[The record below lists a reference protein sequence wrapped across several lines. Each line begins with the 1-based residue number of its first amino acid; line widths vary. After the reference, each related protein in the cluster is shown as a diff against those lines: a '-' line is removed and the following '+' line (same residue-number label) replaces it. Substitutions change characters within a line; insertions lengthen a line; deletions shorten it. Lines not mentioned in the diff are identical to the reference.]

1 VDIIG
6 GNARGL
12 LEVLSMLDMWHGA
25 EDSMTN
31 VIEVAGLS
39 KRFGSLTAVD
49 DITFNVER
57 GEIFGLLG
65 KNGAGKTTTV
75 EILEGYQTPD
85 AGRVQVLGVDPKKG
99 GGAWKDRIGLVLQ
112 DSDFDPSHT
121 VTETVKLFA
130 GFFSNPKSVPE
141 TLELVGLTDKATT
154 RIGRLSGGQRRRVD
168 VALGIVGSPELLFL
182 DEPTTGFD
190 PSARRE
196 FWTMLEGLRSAGTSI
211 VLTTHYM
218 EEAQHLCDRIAI
230 LSAGRIVAEGTSTSL
245 IAMAG
250 STTVRFDVVE
260 GLDVDT
266 LARETG
272 IAFAVQGDL
281 VVATLNAA
289 QPELL
294 RLLQYVEREGT
305 VLSGFEVV
313 RPTLDDVFLDV
324 TGEQV

>member
-1 VDIIG
+1 M
-6 GNARGL
+6 A
-12 LEVLSMLDMWHGA
+12 
-25 EDSMTN
+25 N
-31 VIEVAGLS
+31 VIEVAGLT

-49 DITFNVER
+49 GISFSVAR

-75 EILEGYQTPD
+75 EILEGYQTLD
-85 AGRVQVLGVDPKKG
+85 EGHVEVLGVDPKKG

-121 VTETVKLFA
+121 VAETVKLFA
-130 GFFSNPKSVPE
+130 GFFSKPKSVAE
-141 TLELVGLTDKATT
+141 TLELVGLTDKANA

-211 VLTTHYM
+211 LLTTHYM

-230 LSAGRIVAEGTSTSL
+230 LATGRIVAEGTSTSL
-245 IAMAG
+245 IALAG
-250 STTVRFDVVE
+250 ETTVRFDFE
-260 GLDVDT
+260 PGLDVAA
-266 LARETG
+266 LSQAAG
-272 IAFAVQGDL
+272 IDFRIAGE
-281 VVATLNAA
+281 VVSATIPNA
-289 QPELL
+289 QSQLL
-294 RLLQYVEREGT
+294 RLLQHVEREGIE
-305 VLSGFEVV
+305 LRGLGVV

-324 TGEQV
+324 TGEAT

>member
-1 VDIIG
+1 M
-6 GNARGL
+6 
-12 LEVLSMLDMWHGA
+12 S
-25 EDSMTN
+25 T
-31 VIEVAGLS
+31 VIEVASLT

-49 DITFNVER
+49 DVSFSVER

-75 EILEGYQTPD
+75 EILEGYQSPD
-85 AGRVQVLGVDPKKG
+85 EGRVQVLGVDPKKG

-121 VTETVKLFA
+121 VTETVNLFA
-130 GFFSNPKSVPE
+130 GFFSKPKSVSE
-141 TLELVGLTDKATT
+141 TLALVGLTDKANV

-211 VLTTHYM
+211 LLTTHYM

-230 LSAGRIVAEGTSTSL
+230 LAAGRIVAEGTSTSL
-245 IAMAG
+245 IALAG
-250 STTVRFDVVE
+250 TTTVRFNLTV
-260 GLDVDT
+260 GLDVAA
-266 LARETG
+266 LSRAAG
-272 IAFAVQGDL
+272 IDFQVRGD
-281 VVATLNAA
+281 VVSATLPRA
-289 QPELL
+289 QSQLL
-294 RLLQYVEREGT
+294 ALLGHVEREG
-305 VLSGFEVV
+305 LELDGLEVV

-324 TGEQV
+324 TGESS

>member
-1 VDIIG
+1 
-6 GNARGL
+6 
-12 LEVLSMLDMWHGA
+12 MP
-25 EDSMTN
+25 T
-31 VIEVAGLS
+31 VIEVAGLT

-49 DITFNVER
+49 DVSFSVER

-75 EILEGYQTPD
+75 EILEGYQSPD
-85 AGRVQVLGVDPKKG
+85 EGRVQVLGVDPKKG

-121 VTETVKLFA
+121 VAETVNLFA
-130 GFFSNPKSVPE
+130 GFFSQPKSVPE
-141 TLELVGLTDKATT
+141 TLALVGLTDKANV

-211 VLTTHYM
+211 LLTTHYM

-230 LSAGRIVAEGTSTSL
+230 LAAGRIVAEGTSTSL
-245 IAMAG
+245 IALAG
-250 STTVRFDVVE
+250 TTTVRFNLTV
-260 GLDVDT
+260 GLDVAA
-266 LARETG
+266 LSRAAG
-272 IAFAVQGDL
+272 IDFQVRGD
-281 VVATLNAA
+281 VVSATLPRA
-289 QPELL
+289 QSQLL
-294 RLLQYVEREGT
+294 ALLGHVEREALELDG
-305 VLSGFEVV
+305 LEVV

-324 TGEQV
+324 TGESS

>member
-1 VDIIG
+1 M
-6 GNARGL
+6 
-12 LEVLSMLDMWHGA
+12 S
-25 EDSMTN
+25 T
-31 VIEVAGLS
+31 VIEVAGLT

-49 DITFNVER
+49 DVSFSVER

-75 EILEGYQTPD
+75 EILEGYQSPD
-85 AGRVQVLGVDPKKG
+85 EGRVQVLGVEPKKG

-121 VTETVKLFA
+121 VAETVNLFA
-130 GFFSNPKSVPE
+130 GFFSKPKSVPE
-141 TLELVGLTDKATT
+141 TLELVGLTDKANV

-196 FWTMLEGLRSAGTSI
+196 FWTMLEGLRSSGTSI
-211 VLTTHYM
+211 LLTTHYM

-230 LSAGRIVAEGTSTSL
+230 LAAGRIVAEGTSTSL
-245 IAMAG
+245 IALAG
-250 STTVRFDVVE
+250 TTTVRFNFVP
-260 GLDVDT
+260 GLDVAGLSRATGVDFVVRGDFVSAT
-266 LARETG
+266 LA
-272 IAFAVQGDL
+272 
-281 VVATLNAA
+281 NA
-289 QPELL
+289 QSQ
-294 RLLQYVEREGT
+294 LLQLLQHVEREG
-305 VLSGFEVV
+305 VELDGLEVV

-324 TGEQV
+324 TGESS

>member
-1 VDIIG
+1 
-6 GNARGL
+6 
-12 LEVLSMLDMWHGA
+12 MP
-25 EDSMTN
+25 N
-31 VIEVAGLS
+31 VIEVNGLT
-39 KRFGSLTAVD
+39 KRYGSLTAVND
-49 DITFNVER
+49 VSFSVEQ

-75 EILEGYQTPD
+75 EILEGYQSPD
-85 AGRVQVLGVDPKKG
+85 EGRVQVLGVDPKKG

-130 GFFSNPKSVPE
+130 GFFSHPKSVAE
-141 TLELVGLTDKATT
+141 TLELVGLTDKADT

-196 FWTMLEGLRSAGTSI
+196 FWTMLEGLRSSGTSI
-211 VLTTHYM
+211 LLTTHYM

-230 LSAGRIVAEGTSTSL
+230 LAAGRIVAEGTSTSL

-250 STTVRFDVVE
+250 TTTVRFDAVA
-260 GLDVDT
+260 GLDVAV
-266 LARETG
+266 LSRGAG
-272 IAFAVQGDL
+272 IDFRVDGD
-281 VVATLNAA
+281 VVSATLEHA
-289 QPELL
+289 QSDLL
-294 RLLQYVEREGT
+294 RLLQHLEAAGLELDG
-305 VLSGFEVV
+305 LEVV

-324 TGEQV
+324 TGERS

>member
-1 VDIIG
+1 M
-6 GNARGL
+6 
-12 LEVLSMLDMWHGA
+12 S
-25 EDSMTN
+25 N
-31 VIEVAGLS
+31 VIEVAGLT
-39 KRFGSLTAVD
+39 KRFGTLTAVND
-49 DITFNVER
+49 VSFSVER

-75 EILEGYQTPD
+75 EILEGYQSPD
-85 AGRVQVLGVDPKKG
+85 EGRVSVLGVDPKKG

-130 GFFSNPKSVPE
+130 GFFSHPKSVAE
-141 TLELVGLTDKATT
+141 TLDLVGLTDKADV

-211 VLTTHYM
+211 LLTTHYM

-230 LSAGRIVAEGTSTSL
+230 LAAGRIVAEGTSTSL
-245 IAMAG
+245 IAVAG
-250 STTVRFDVVE
+250 TTTVRFNVVD
-260 GLDVDT
+260 GLDVAA
-266 LARETG
+266 LSNGAG
-272 IAFAVQGDL
+272 IDFRVAGDVVSAAL
-281 VVATLNAA
+281 VNA
-289 QPELL
+289 QSELL
-294 RLLQYVEREGT
+294 RLLRYVERVGLELDG
-305 VLSGFEVV
+305 LEVV

-324 TGEQV
+324 TGERT

>member
-1 VDIIG
+1 
-6 GNARGL
+6 
-12 LEVLSMLDMWHGA
+12 MP
-25 EDSMTN
+25 T
-31 VIEVAGLS
+31 VIEVAGLT

-49 DITFNVER
+49 DVSFSVER

-75 EILEGYQTPD
+75 EILEGYQSPD
-85 AGRVQVLGVDPKKG
+85 EGRVQVLGVDPKKG

-121 VTETVKLFA
+121 VAETVNLFA
-130 GFFSNPKSVPE
+130 GFFSQPKSVPE
-141 TLELVGLTDKATT
+141 TLALVGLTDKANV

-211 VLTTHYM
+211 LLTTHYM

-230 LSAGRIVAEGTSTSL
+230 LAAGRIVAEGTSTSL
-245 IAMAG
+245 IALAG
-250 STTVRFDVVE
+250 TTTVRFNLTV
-260 GLDVDT
+260 GLDVAA
-266 LARETG
+266 LSRVAG
-272 IAFAVQGDL
+272 IDFQVRGD
-281 VVATLNAA
+281 VVSATLPRA
-289 QPELL
+289 QSQLL
-294 RLLQYVEREGT
+294 ALLGHVEREG
-305 VLSGFEVV
+305 LELDGLEVV

-324 TGEQV
+324 TGESS

>member
-1 VDIIG
+1 
-6 GNARGL
+6 
-12 LEVLSMLDMWHGA
+12 MLDMGHVA
-25 EDSMTN
+25 EDSMVN
-31 VIEVAGLS
+31 VIEVTGLT
-39 KRFGSLTAVD
+39 KRFGPLTAVD
-49 DITFNVER
+49 DVSFNVQG

-75 EILEGYQTPD
+75 EILEGYQSPD
-85 AGRVQVLGVDPKKG
+85 EGRVQVLGVDPKKG

-130 GFFSNPKSVPE
+130 GFFSHPKSVAE
-141 TLELVGLTDKATT
+141 TLELVGLADKATT

-211 VLTTHYM
+211 LLTTHYM

-245 IAMAG
+245 IALAG
-250 STTVRFDVVE
+250 TTTVRFEFVA
-260 GLDVDT
+260 GLDVGA
-266 LARETG
+266 LSRAAG
-272 IAFAVQGDL
+272 IDFKVQGE
-281 VVATLNAA
+281 VVMATLSAA
-289 QPELL
+289 QSELL
-294 RLLQYVEREGT
+294 RLLQHVEREGIE
-305 VLSGFEVV
+305 LGGFEVV

-324 TGEQV
+324 TGDQA

>member
-1 VDIIG
+1 
-6 GNARGL
+6 
-12 LEVLSMLDMWHGA
+12 MP
-25 EDSMTN
+25 T
-31 VIEVAGLS
+31 VIEVAGLT

-49 DITFNVER
+49 DVSFSVER

-75 EILEGYQTPD
+75 EILEGYQSPD
-85 AGRVQVLGVDPKKG
+85 EGRVQVLGVDPKKG

-121 VTETVKLFA
+121 VAETVNLFA
-130 GFFSNPKSVPE
+130 GFFSQPKSVPE
-141 TLELVGLTDKATT
+141 TLALVGLTDKANV

-211 VLTTHYM
+211 LLTTHYM

-230 LSAGRIVAEGTSTSL
+230 LAAGRIVAEGTSTSL
-245 IAMAG
+245 IALAG
-250 STTVRFDVVE
+250 TTTVRFNLTV
-260 GLDVDT
+260 GLDVAA
-266 LARETG
+266 LSRAAG
-272 IAFAVQGDL
+272 IDFQVRGDM
-281 VVATLNAA
+281 VSATLPRA
-289 QPELL
+289 QSQLL
-294 RLLQYVEREGT
+294 ALLQHVEREG
-305 VLSGFEVV
+305 LELDGLEVV

-324 TGEQV
+324 TGESS

>member
-1 VDIIG
+1 
-6 GNARGL
+6 
-12 LEVLSMLDMWHGA
+12 MP
-25 EDSMTN
+25 N
-31 VIEVAGLS
+31 VIEVEGLT

-49 DITFNVER
+49 DVSFRVEQ

-75 EILEGYQTPD
+75 EILEGYQSPSE
-85 AGRVQVLGVDPKKG
+85 GRVEVLGIDPKKAG
-99 GGAWKDRIGLVLQ
+99 WAWKDRIGLVLQ

-130 GFFSNPKSVPE
+130 GFFSHPKSVAE

-196 FWTMLEGLRSAGTSI
+196 FWTMLEGLRSSGTSI
-211 VLTTHYM
+211 LLTTHYM

-230 LSAGRIVAEGTSTSL
+230 LESGRVVAEGTSTSL
-245 IAMAG
+245 IALSG
-250 STTVRFDVVE
+250 TTTVRFRVVE
-260 GLDVDT
+260 GLDVAALSREAGVDFRIEGELVSAA
-266 LARETG
+266 LARPQSEM
-272 IAFAVQGDL
+272 
-281 VVATLNAA
+281 
-289 QPELL
+289 L
-294 RLLQYVEREGT
+294 RLLQYVERVGIELDG
-305 VLSGFEVV
+305 LEVV

-324 TGEQV
+324 TGES

>member
-1 VDIIG
+1 M
-6 GNARGL
+6 A
-12 LEVLSMLDMWHGA
+12 S
-25 EDSMTN
+25 
-31 VIEVAGLS
+31 VIEVSGLT
-39 KRFGSLTAVD
+39 KRFGSLTAVND
-49 DITFNVER
+49 VSFSVER

-85 AGRVQVLGVDPKKG
+85 EGRVAVLGVEPKRG

-121 VTETVKLFA
+121 VAETVKLFA
-130 GFFSNPKSVPE
+130 GFFTKPKSVAE
-141 TLELVGLTDKATT
+141 TLELVGLSDKANT

-211 VLTTHYM
+211 LLTTHYM

-230 LSAGRIVAEGTSTSL
+230 LAAGRIVAEGTSATL
-245 IAMAG
+245 IALAG
-250 STTVRFDVVE
+250 ETTLRFDVVP
-260 GLDVDT
+260 GLDVAALSRD
-266 LARETG
+266 TG
-272 IAFAVQGDL
+272 IEFR
-281 VVATLNAA
+281 VVGEVVSAA
-289 QPELL
+289 IPDAQRELL
-294 RLLQYVEREGT
+294 RVLQHAEREGIA
-305 VLSGFEVV
+305 LRGLGVV
-313 RPTLDDVFLDV
+313 RPTLDDVFLGV
-324 TGEQV
+324 TGETA

>member
-1 VDIIG
+1 M
-6 GNARGL
+6 
-12 LEVLSMLDMWHGA
+12 S
-25 EDSMTN
+25 N
-31 VIEVAGLS
+31 VIEVAGLT
-39 KRFGSLTAVD
+39 KRFGSLTAVND
-49 DITFNVER
+49 VSFNVER

-75 EILEGYQTPD
+75 EILEGYQSPD
-85 AGRVQVLGVDPKKG
+85 EGQVSVLGVDPKKG

-121 VTETVKLFA
+121 VSETVKLFA
-130 GFFSNPKSVPE
+130 GFFSHPKSVAE
-141 TLELVGLTDKATT
+141 TLDLVGLTDKADV

-211 VLTTHYM
+211 LLTTHYM

-230 LSAGRIVAEGTSTSL
+230 LAAGHIVAEGTSTSL
-245 IAMAG
+245 IALAG
-250 STTVRFDVVE
+250 TTTVRFNVVD
-260 GLDVDT
+260 GLDVASMSNGVGIDFRVAGDVVSAP
-266 LARETG
+266 LA
-272 IAFAVQGDL
+272 
-281 VVATLNAA
+281 NA
-289 QPELL
+289 QSELL
-294 RLLQYVEREGT
+294 RLLQYVERIGLELDG
-305 VLSGFEVV
+305 LEVV

-324 TGEQV
+324 TGEPS

>member
-1 VDIIG
+1 
-6 GNARGL
+6 
-12 LEVLSMLDMWHGA
+12 MP
-25 EDSMTN
+25 T
-31 VIEVAGLS
+31 VIEVAGLT

-49 DITFNVER
+49 DVSFSVER

-75 EILEGYQTPD
+75 EILEGYQSPD
-85 AGRVQVLGVDPKKG
+85 EGRVQVLGVDPKKG

-121 VTETVKLFA
+121 VAETVNLFA
-130 GFFSNPKSVPE
+130 GFFSQPKSVPE
-141 TLELVGLTDKATT
+141 TLALVGLTDKANV

-211 VLTTHYM
+211 LLTTHYM

-230 LSAGRIVAEGTSTSL
+230 LAAGRIVAEGTSTSL
-245 IAMAG
+245 IALAG
-250 STTVRFDVVE
+250 TTTVRFNLTV
-260 GLDVDT
+260 GLDVAA
-266 LARETG
+266 LSRAAG
-272 IAFAVQGDL
+272 IDFQVRGD
-281 VVATLNAA
+281 VVSATLPRA
-289 QPELL
+289 QSQLL
-294 RLLQYVEREGT
+294 ALLQHVEREG
-305 VLSGFEVV
+305 LELDGLEVV

-324 TGEQV
+324 TGESS

>member
-1 VDIIG
+1 M
-6 GNARGL
+6 
-12 LEVLSMLDMWHGA
+12 S
-25 EDSMTN
+25 N
-31 VIEVAGLS
+31 VIEVAGLT

-49 DITFNVER
+49 DVSFSVER

-75 EILEGYQTPD
+75 EILEGYQSPD
-85 AGRVQVLGVDPKKG
+85 EGRVNVLGVDPKKG

-121 VTETVKLFA
+121 VAETVNLFA
-130 GFFSNPKSVPE
+130 GFFSKPRSVAE
-141 TLELVGLTDKATT
+141 TLELVGLTDKTNV

-211 VLTTHYM
+211 LLTTHYM

-230 LSAGRIVAEGTSTSL
+230 LAAGRIVAEGTSTSL
-245 IAMAG
+245 IALAG
-250 STTVRFDVVE
+250 TTTVRFNVVP
-260 GLDVDT
+260 GLDVAALSRAAGADFYVRGDVVSAT
-266 LARETG
+266 LA
-272 IAFAVQGDL
+272 
-281 VVATLNAA
+281 NA
-289 QPELL
+289 QSQ
-294 RLLQYVEREGT
+294 LLQLLQFVEREG
-305 VLSGFEVV
+305 LELDGLEVV

-324 TGEQV
+324 TEERS

>member
-1 VDIIG
+1 M
-6 GNARGL
+6 
-12 LEVLSMLDMWHGA
+12 S
-25 EDSMTN
+25 T
-31 VIEVAGLS
+31 VIEVTGLT

-49 DITFNVER
+49 DVSFNVER

-75 EILEGYQTPD
+75 EILEGYQSPD
-85 AGRVQVLGVDPKKG
+85 AGHVQVLGVDPKKG

-121 VTETVKLFA
+121 VAETVNLFA
-130 GFFSNPKSVPE
+130 GFFSKPKSVPE
-141 TLELVGLTDKATT
+141 TLELVGLTDKANV

-211 VLTTHYM
+211 LLTTHYM

-230 LSAGRIVAEGTSTSL
+230 MATGRIVAEGTSTSL
-245 IAMAG
+245 IALAG
-250 STTVRFDVVE
+250 TTTVRFNRTL
-260 GLDVDT
+260 GLDVAQLSRT
-266 LARETG
+266 TG
-272 IAFAVQGDL
+272 IEFSLRGDL
-281 VVATLNAA
+281 VSATLANA
-289 QPELL
+289 QSQLL
-294 RLLQYVEREGT
+294 SLLQHVEREGLE
-305 VLSGFEVV
+305 LSGLEVV

-324 TGEQV
+324 TGESS

>member
-1 VDIIG
+1 
-6 GNARGL
+6 
-12 LEVLSMLDMWHGA
+12 MP
-25 EDSMTN
+25 N
-31 VIEVAGLS
+31 VIEVNGLT
-39 KRFGSLTAVD
+39 KRFGSLTAVND
-49 DITFNVER
+49 VSFHVEQ

-75 EILEGYQTPD
+75 EILEGYQSPD
-85 AGRVQVLGVDPKKG
+85 EGRVQVLGVDPKKG

-130 GFFSNPKSVPE
+130 GFFSHPRSVAE
-141 TLELVGLTDKATT
+141 TLELVGLTDKANT

-196 FWTMLEGLRSAGTSI
+196 FWTMLEGLRSSGTSI
-211 VLTTHYM
+211 LLTTHYM

-230 LSAGRIVAEGTSTSL
+230 LAAGRIVAEGTSTSL
-245 IAMAG
+245 IALAG
-250 STTVRFDVVE
+250 ATTLRFEAVA
-260 GLDVDT
+260 GLDVAA
-266 LARETG
+266 LSRGTG
-272 IAFAVQGDL
+272 IEFRLDGD
-281 VVATLNAA
+281 VVSATLEHA
-289 QPELL
+289 QSALL
-294 RLLQYVEREGT
+294 RLLQHLESAGLEVGG
-305 VLSGFEVV
+305 LEVV

-324 TGEQV
+324 TGERS

>member
-1 VDIIG
+1 
-6 GNARGL
+6 
-12 LEVLSMLDMWHGA
+12 MP
-25 EDSMTN
+25 T
-31 VIEVAGLS
+31 VIEVAGLT

-49 DITFNVER
+49 DVSFSVER

-75 EILEGYQTPD
+75 EILEGYQSPD
-85 AGRVQVLGVDPKKG
+85 EGRIQVLGVDPKKG

-121 VTETVKLFA
+121 VAETVNLFA
-130 GFFSNPKSVPE
+130 GFFSQPKSVPE
-141 TLELVGLTDKATT
+141 TLALVGLTDKANV

-211 VLTTHYM
+211 LLTTHYM

-230 LSAGRIVAEGTSTSL
+230 LAAGRIVAEGTSTSL
-245 IAMAG
+245 IALAG
-250 STTVRFDVVE
+250 TTTVRFNLTV
-260 GLDVDT
+260 GLDVAA
-266 LARETG
+266 LSRAAG
-272 IAFAVQGDL
+272 IDFQVRGD
-281 VVATLNAA
+281 VVSATLPRA
-289 QPELL
+289 QSQLL
-294 RLLQYVEREGT
+294 ALLGHVEREG
-305 VLSGFEVV
+305 LELDGLEVV

-324 TGEQV
+324 TGESS